1 MKYVKE
7 FQGEMRKVVSELEGK
22 DMKRKRFEEIKQE
35 IEPILN
41 NIEKNIP
48 ILVELIRQ
56 RRIVLHAKA
65 DQIYILMTTL
75 IDRCSRLPR
84 SFGPGFWEHIWK
96 LGVCSPKKQL
106 CKLIRTAINNHK
118 FNHEEFEEQLNKLIQ
133 KTNIIGDMLEKA
145 ERKYLQY
152 TGRRQ
157 PGWPVIGR
165 SFRENI
171 IEELEFYNMKEVL
184 RPCQLLTNQ
193 WLALC
198 KKKGDGVI

>member
-1 MKYVKE
+1 M
-7 FQGEMRKVVSELEGK
+7 
-22 DMKRKRFEEIKQE
+22 
-35 IEPILN
+35 
-41 NIEKNIP
+41 
-48 ILVELIRQ
+48 
-56 RRIVLHAKA
+56 
-65 DQIYILMTTL
+65 
-75 IDRCSRLPR
+75 
-84 SFGPGFWEHIWK
+84 
-96 LGVCSPKKQL
+96 

-118 FNHEEFEEQLNKLIQ
+118 FNHEEFEKQLNKLIQ

-152 TGRRQ
+152 TGRRH

-165 SFRENI
+165 SFRDNI
-171 IEELEFYNMKEVL
+171 VEELEFYDMKEVL